1 MYDSGGGKR
10 DPTLVAFPCETLRHP
25 QSLADEILHVV
36 VEVPVRYLGIQDQ
49 AAHKI

>member
-10 DPTLVAFPCETLRHP
+10 DPTLWLLLVKNLRHP